1 MHAVSTKRI
10 ADISHFI
17 FRTLPSVRRQL
28 LYKVL
33 ICELFQEPLGERNN
47 NKVWETSKIFD
58 NIAPDYFIVKNFYI
72 FAELNFAVHRLE
84 QISREFNSRLNER
97 NLNFPF

>member
-17 FRTLPSVRRQL
+17 FRTLPSLRRQL

-58 NIAPDYFIVKNFYI
+58 NMAPDYFIVKNF
-72 FAELNFAVHRLE
+72 LE